1 MSVLDNS
8 CIETGLLCRNAFR
21 STVLVISFKVRPS
34 HALQCVLQMVIKLLP
49 VAANKA
55 VDQNLYSS
63 LFWHR
68 PYQKTSWQ
76 SNPCLV
82 IKQLARLAEAVTMF
96 CSVYMLVIYTLPHR
110 CLNRVPPNL
119 S

>member
-55 VDQNLYSS
+55 IDQNLIQVISS
-63 LFWHR
+63 NN
-68 PYQKTSWQ
+68 QKDGWQ
-76 SNPCLV
+76 DSCL
-82 IKQLARLAEAVTMF
+82 M
-96 CSVYMLVIYTLPHR
+96 M
-110 CLNRVPPNL
+110 
-119 S
+119 

>member
-34 HALQCVLQMVIKLLP
+34 HVLQCVLQMVIKLLP

-55 VDQNLYSS
+55 M
-63 LFWHR
+63 
-68 PYQKTSWQ
+68 
-76 SNPCLV
+76 
-82 IKQLARLAEAVTMF
+82 IK
-96 CSVYMLVIYTLPHR
+96 IYIPGYFINIKCKLKRIIDPIE
-110 CLNRVPPNL
+110 LL
-119 S
+119 

>member
-8 CIETGLLCRNAFR
+8 CIETLCRNAFR

-55 VDQNLYSS
+55 IDQNLIQVISS
-63 LFWHR
+63 NN
-68 PYQKTSWQ
+68 QKDGWQ
-76 SNPCLV
+76 DSCL
-82 IKQLARLAEAVTMF
+82 M
-96 CSVYMLVIYTLPHR
+96 M
-110 CLNRVPPNL
+110 
-119 S
+119 